1 MRRAPAAQ
9 VWQLPDDPRGG
20 PEVAAAA
27 LAAHAAEAHAS
38 GRDVPRLGICGG
50 DGTSAWVLGA
60 VADAWPAGVPLP
72 AVAVLP
78 QGTGNDLSRC
88 TGWASCAATARA
100 LKDGA
105 PAELSGLARAVSE
118 ARAKPMDWW
127 GADARCD
134 SRNDEASV
142 SLASSSS
149 SSSSDAALEECSERS
164 VRFTNYFSVGFD
176 AGVALG
182 FDAARKAAPAL
193 FASRLGNKAAYG
205 LIGAAD
211 SARGA
216 CATLDAQLSVTAD
229 DAPVP
234 LPRGAKGVVLLNIS
248 SFMGGARPWP
258 EAGLPG
264 AQAGPP
270 AADDGALEVVAHFGA
285 LHLAAMNLG
294 LAPAVPLAVA
304 RRVTLRVA
312 AASVPMQADGEAW
325 AQRGPALVTV
335 GRAGAVPVLHRDA
348 KEARFA
354 ADSAAEP

>member
-1 MRRAPAAQ
+1 M
-9 VWQLPDDPRGG
+9 WQLPDDPRGG

-27 LAAHAAEAHAS
+27 LAAFAEEAHAA
-38 GRDVPRLGICGG
+38 GREAPRLGICGG

-60 VADAWPAGVPLP
+60 VADAWPAGVPFP

-88 TGWASCAATARA
+88 TGWTSCAATARA
-100 LKDGA
+100 LKGGT
-105 PAELSGLARAVSE
+105 PAELSGLARAVAE

-134 SRNDEASV
+134 AGDDDDVGAS
-142 SLASSSS
+142 SASSSPS
-149 SSSSDAALEECSERS
+149 AVDECSERS

-216 CATLDAQLSVTAD
+216 CAMLDAQLTVVAD

-234 LPRGAKGVVLLNIS
+234 LPPGAKGVVLLNIS

-348 KEARFA
+348 KEARYA
-354 ADSAAEP
+354 ADS

>member
-1 MRRAPAAQ
+1 M
-9 VWQLPDDPRGG
+9 WQLPDDPRGG

-27 LAAHAAEAHAS
+27 LASFAAEAHAA

-50 DGTSAWVLGA
+50 DGTSGWVLGA
-60 VADAWPAGVPLP
+60 VAAAWPPGVPFP

-88 TGWASCAATARA
+88 SGWASCAATVRA
-100 LKDGA
+100 LKGGT
-105 PAELSGLARAVSE
+105 PAELSGLARAVAD
-118 ARAKPMDWW
+118 ARAQPMDWW
-127 GADARCD
+127 QADARCD
-134 SRNDEASV
+134 AGD
-142 SLASSSS
+142 
-149 SSSSDAALEECSERS
+149 DAATPSSEEDSDECSERS

-182 FDAARKAAPAL
+182 FDKARKAAPAL

-216 CATLDAQLSVTAD
+216 CAMLDAQLAVVAD
-229 DAPVP
+229 GAPVA

-270 AADDGALEVVAHFGA
+270 APDDGALEVVAHFGA
-285 LHLAAMNLG
+285 LHLAAMTLG
-294 LAPAVPLAVA
+294 VAPAVPLAVA

-335 GRAGAVPVLHRDA
+335 GRAGAVPVLHREG
-348 KEARFA
+348 KEASFA
-354 ADSAAEP
+354 ADNAAEP